1 MSVTEKYSQVFT
13 WVKNRELIENYSI
26 QHEYYDEL
34 KDFEDN
40 LYSSN
45 IIGITEDLKDQLINN
60 ERFLSL

>member
-1 MSVTEKYSQVFT
+1 M
-13 WVKNRELIENYSI
+13 RELIENYSI

-40 LYSSN
+40 LATLPTS
-45 IIGITEDLKDQLINN
+45 IGITEDLKDQLINN